1 MIDQIVK
8 QNLIDDIVDLVDP
21 PQFDKKEMI
30 EVFNERINSI
40 TNKKKI
46 TADED
51 LIGLARILKYKPIRK
66 IGQIPSKMGLFEVVA
81 PS

>member
-1 MIDQIVK
+1 
-8 QNLIDDIVDLVDP
+8 
-21 PQFDKKEMI
+21 MI
-30 EVFNERINSI
+30 EVFNERINNI

-66 IGQIPSKMGLFEVVA
+66 IG
-81 PS
+81 